1 MPLIIGVAGAIATG
15 KSSACKIL
23 EERLGVV
30 HCDADKL
37 VHTLYEPGKP
47 AFDRIVSDFGREV
60 VGEDGFIDRRILG
73 AKVFGKPEEMKKLGK
88 AIGNIREAVDVVV
101 EEWHATMSK
110 ADVAIMEA
118 VSLIEAG
125 YGEFCHQVWLFATRD
140 LDLARQRL
148 MARNNFSE
156 AEADQRLASQRPWEE
171 REPASDVVLFNDGD
185 LETLERQTIETLNQ
199 THLAWMNDRL
209 PRSKYYDWWDTIGRA
224 KREAADR
231 EREKSAS

>member
-15 KSSACKIL
+15 KSSACTML
-23 EERLGVV
+23 ARHGAV

-47 AFDRIVSDFGREV
+47 AFDRIVAAFGDEV
-60 VGEDGFIDRRILG
+60 VGADGFIDRRILG
-73 AKVFGKPEEMKKLGK
+73 AKVFGQPEEMKRLGK

-101 EEWHATMSK
+101 DEWNATLSK

-140 LDLARQRL
+140 QNLARQRL
-148 MARNNFSE
+148 MDRNHLTE

-185 LETLERQTIETLNQ
+185 LETLEQQTMETFHKTYQ
-199 THLAWMNDRL
+199 AWLAGTL
-209 PRSKYYDWWDTIGRA
+209 PRSKYDDWWETVGRA
-224 KREAADR
+224 KREAAEQER
-231 EREKSAS
+231 ERSAS

>member
-15 KSSACKIL
+15 KSSACKTL
-23 EERLGVV
+23 ERHGVV

-47 AFDRIVSDFGREV
+47 AFDRIVAAFGDDV
-60 VGEDGFIDRRILG
+60 VGADGFIDRRILG
-73 AKVFGKPEEMKKLGK
+73 AKVFGKPEEMKRLGK
-88 AIGNIREAVDVVV
+88 AIGNIREAVDVIVDK
-101 EEWHATMSK
+101 WHATLSK

-125 YGEFCHQVWLFATRD
+125 YGEFCHQVWLFATCD
-140 LDLARQRL
+140 QQLARQRL
-148 MARNNFSE
+148 MSRNNFTE

-185 LETLERQTIETLNQ
+185 LETLEQQTLETFHK
-199 THLAWMNDRL
+199 THRAWMAGAL
-209 PRSKYYDWWDTIGRA
+209 PRSKYYDWWETVGRA
-224 KREAADR
+224 KREATEQER
-231 EREKSAS
+231 ERSAS

>member
-15 KSSACKIL
+15 KSSACKML
-23 EERLGVV
+23 ERHGAV

-47 AFDRIVSDFGREV
+47 AFDRIVAAFGDEV
-60 VGEDGFIDRRILG
+60 VGADGFIDRRILG
-73 AKVFGKPEEMKKLGK
+73 AKVFGQPEEMKRLGK

-101 EEWHATMSK
+101 DEWNATLSK

-125 YGEFCHQVWLFATRD
+125 YGAFCHQVWLFATRD
-140 LDLARQRL
+140 QNLARQRL
-148 MARNNFSE
+148 MDRNHFTA
-156 AEADQRLASQRPWEE
+156 AEADQRLASQRPWQE

-185 LETLERQTIETLNQ
+185 LETLEQQTMETFRK
-199 THLAWMNDRL
+199 THRAWLAGTL
-209 PRSKYYDWWDTIGRA
+209 PHSKYDAWWETVGRA
-224 KREAADR
+224 KREAAEQER
-231 EREKSAS
+231 ERSAS

>member
-23 EERLGVV
+23 ERRGAV

-47 AFDRIVSDFGREV
+47 AFDRIVAAFGGDV
-60 VGEDGFIDRRILG
+60 VGADGFIDRRILG
-73 AKVFGKPEEMKKLGK
+73 AKVFGKPEEMKRLGK

-101 EEWHATMSK
+101 DEWNATLSK

-125 YGEFCHQVWLFATRD
+125 YGEFCDQVWLFATRD
-140 LDLARQRL
+140 QDLARRRL
-148 MARNNFSE
+148 MDRNNFSE

-185 LETLERQTIETLNQ
+185 LETLEQQTLDAFRQAHQ
-199 THLAWMNDRL
+199 DWMAGTL
-209 PRSKYYDWWDTIGRA
+209 PRSKYYDWWATIGRA
-224 KREAADR
+224 KREAAEQER
-231 EREKSAS
+231 ERSG

>member
-15 KSSACKIL
+15 KSSACKML
-23 EERLGVV
+23 ARHGAV

-47 AFDRIVSDFGREV
+47 AFDRIVAAFGDEV
-60 VGEDGFIDRRILG
+60 VGADGFIDRRILG
-73 AKVFGKPEEMKKLGK
+73 AKVFGQPEEMKRLGK

-101 EEWHATMSK
+101 DEWNATLSK

-140 LDLARQRL
+140 QNLARQRL
-148 MARNNFSE
+148 MDRNHLTE

-185 LETLERQTIETLNQ
+185 LETLEQQTMETFHKTYQ
-199 THLAWMNDRL
+199 AWLAGTL
-209 PRSKYYDWWDTIGRA
+209 LRSKYDDWWETVGRA
-224 KREAADR
+224 KREAAEQER
-231 EREKSAS
+231 ERSAS

>member
-23 EERLGVV
+23 ERRGAV

-47 AFDRIVSDFGREV
+47 AFGRIVAAFGDDV
-60 VGEDGFIDRRILG
+60 VGADGFIDRRLLG
-73 AKVFGKPEEMKKLGK
+73 AKVFGKPEEMKRLGT

-101 EEWHATMSK
+101 DNWHATLST

-140 LDLARQRL
+140 QQLARQRL
-148 MARNNFSE
+148 MSRNHFTE

-185 LETLERQTIETLNQ
+185 LEALERQTMEAFHK
-199 THLAWMNDRL
+199 THQAWMAGTL
-209 PRSKYYDWWDTIGRA
+209 PRSKYYDWWETVGRA
-224 KREAADR
+224 KREAAEQER
-231 EREKSAS
+231 ERSAS

>member
-1 MPLIIGVAGAIATG
+1 MPLMIGVAGAITTG
-15 KSSACKIL
+15 KSSACKVL
-23 EERLGVV
+23 EERLGAV

-47 AFDRIVSDFGREV
+47 AFDRIVSIFGDDV
-60 VGEDGFIDRRILG
+60 VGADGLIDRRMLG
-73 AKVFGKPEEMKKLGK
+73 AKVFGKPEEMKKLST

-101 EEWHATMSK
+101 EEWNATMSK
-110 ADVAIMEA
+110 AEVTIMEA

-156 AEADQRLASQRPWEE
+156 AEANQRLASQRPWEE

-185 LETLERQTIETLNQ
+185 LETLARHTIETFHQ
-199 THLAWMNDRL
+199 SHQAWMNDAL
-209 PRSKYYDWWDTIGRA
+209 PRSKYYDWWETIGRA

-231 EREKSAS
+231 ERERSAS

>member
-15 KSSACKIL
+15 KSSACKVL
-23 EERLGVV
+23 ERQGAV

-47 AFDRIVSDFGREV
+47 AFDRIVAAFGNEV
-60 VGEDGFIDRRILG
+60 VGVDGLIDRRVLG
-73 AKVFGKPEEMKKLGK
+73 AKVFGKPEEMKRLGK

-101 EEWHATMSK
+101 DEWNATLSK
-110 ADVAIMEA
+110 AAVAIMEA

-140 LDLARQRL
+140 QDLARQRL
-148 MARNNFSE
+148 MARNHFTA

-171 REPASDVVLFNDGD
+171 REPASDVVLFNDRD
-185 LETLERQTIETLNQ
+185 LETLEQQTLDAFHQ
-199 THLAWMNDRL
+199 THQAWMAGTL
-209 PRSKYYDWWDTIGRA
+209 PRSKYHDWWEQVGRA
-224 KREAADR
+224 KREVAEQER
-231 EREKSAS
+231 ERNAS

>member
-15 KSSACKIL
+15 KSSACKML
-23 EERLGVV
+23 ERHGAV
-30 HCDADKL
+30 HCDADRL

-47 AFDRIVSDFGREV
+47 AFDRIVTAFGDDV
-60 VGEDGFIDRRILG
+60 VGADGLIDRRVLG
-73 AKVFGKPEEMKKLGK
+73 AKVFGKPEEMKRLGK

-101 EEWHATMSK
+101 DEWNATMSK

-140 LDLARQRL
+140 QELARQRL
-148 MARNNFSE
+148 MARNNLTE
-156 AEADQRLASQRPWEE
+156 AEADQRLASQRAWEE
-171 REPASDVVLFNDGD
+171 REPAVDAVLFNDGE
-185 LETLERQTIETLNQ
+185 LEALEQQTMALFRK
-199 THLAWMNDRL
+199 THQGWMAGTL
-209 PRSKYYDWWDTIGRA
+209 PRSKYYDWWETVGRA

-231 EREKSAS
+231 EREGNAS

>member
-15 KSSACKIL
+15 KSSACKVL
-23 EERLGVV
+23 ERHGAV

-47 AFDRIVSDFGREV
+47 AFDRIVTAFGEDV
-60 VGEDGFIDRRILG
+60 VGADGFIDRRLLG
-73 AKVFGKPEEMKKLGK
+73 AKVFGKPEEMKRLGK

-101 EEWHATMSK
+101 DEWNATMSK

-140 LDLARQRL
+140 QDLARQRL
-148 MARNNFSE
+148 MVRNNFTE

-171 REPASDVVLFNDGD
+171 RESASDVVLFNDSD
-185 LETLERQTIETLNQ
+185 LETLERQTLEAFHK
-199 THLAWMNDRL
+199 THRAWMADTL
-209 PRSKYYDWWDTIGRA
+209 PRSKYYDWWETVGRA
-224 KREAADR
+224 KREAAEQER
-231 EREKSAS
+231 ERSAS

>member
-15 KSSACKIL
+15 KSSACKML
-23 EERLGVV
+23 ARHGAV

-47 AFDRIVSDFGREV
+47 AFDRIVAAFGDEV
-60 VGEDGFIDRRILG
+60 VGADGFIDRRILG
-73 AKVFGKPEEMKKLGK
+73 AKVFGQPEEMTRLGK

-101 EEWHATMSK
+101 DEWNATLSE

-140 LDLARQRL
+140 RHLVRQRL
-148 MARNNFSE
+148 MDRNHFTAAE
-156 AEADQRLASQRPWEE
+156 AEQRLASQRPWEE

-185 LETLERQTIETLNQ
+185 LETLEQQTMETFRK
-199 THLAWMNDRL
+199 THEAWMAGTL
-209 PRSKYYDWWDTIGRA
+209 PRSKYDDWWETVGRA
-224 KREAADR
+224 KREAAEQER
-231 EREKSAS
+231 ERSAS

>member
-15 KSSACKIL
+15 KSSACQIL
-23 EERLGVV
+23 ARHGAV

-47 AFDRIVSDFGREV
+47 AFDRIVAAFGHEV
-60 VGEDGFIDRRILG
+60 IGADGLIDRRILG
-73 AKVFGKPEEMKKLGK
+73 AKVFGKPEEMQRLGK

-101 EEWHATMSK
+101 DEWHATLSK

-140 LDLARQRL
+140 QDLARRRL
-148 MARNNFSE
+148 MARNHFSE
-156 AEADQRLASQRPWEE
+156 AEADQRLASQRPWQE
-171 REPASDVVLFNDGD
+171 RELASDVVLFNDGD
-185 LETLERQTIETLNQ
+185 LETLEQQTLDTFHQ
-199 THLAWMNDRL
+199 THRAWMAGTL
-209 PRSKYYDWWDTIGRA
+209 PRSKYYDWWETVGRA
-224 KREAADR
+224 KREAAEQER
-231 EREKSAS
+231 ERSAS